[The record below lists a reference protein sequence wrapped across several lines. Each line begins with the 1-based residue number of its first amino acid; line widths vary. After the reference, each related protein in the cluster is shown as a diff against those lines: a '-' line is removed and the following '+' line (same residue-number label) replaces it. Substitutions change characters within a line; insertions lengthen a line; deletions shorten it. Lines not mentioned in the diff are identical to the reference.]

1 MERVEKKSGDIFL
14 FLVFVLLA
22 GLGVSVLFSASNFYA
37 ERVFNDPYYFLK
49 RQIMYILLG
58 CTAGFI
64 AARTPLDFFKQASPY
79 FLLVSLVLTFST
91 FLPGIGKPILGAR
104 RWIFIFGQS
113 FEPSE
118 LVKFSLILYLASIF
132 SKKQD
137 RMNDPVNSILPPLII
152 VFLFVTLI
160 YLQNDFSTAFFILFI
175 AFVIFFIAN
184 IGLLYFF
191 LLGAMIVPLGGL
203 LLFTRAHR
211 VERVMAFL
219 NPLADPAGSGFQVI
233 AARSAMVS
241 GGIWGRGLGRGLR
254 KMGSLPEAHSDFIF
268 AVVGEEIGFFGALF
282 VLVLFLLFAWRGYT
296 IAVKSDSLFNYYLA
310 FGITTLIFLQA
321 VLNIAVATGLVP
333 ATGIPLPFFSA
344 GGSSMLLTLFM
355 SGLLLNL
362 SRVIAAE
369 RGGDSCL
376 KP

>member
-1 MERVEKKSGDIFL
+1 
-14 FLVFVLLA
+14 
-22 GLGVSVLFSASNFYA
+22 
-37 ERVFNDPYYFLK
+37 
-49 RQIMYILLG
+49 
-58 CTAGFI
+58 
-64 AARTPLDFFKQASPY
+64 
-79 FLLVSLVLTFST
+79 
-91 FLPGIGKPILGAR
+91 
-104 RWIFIFGQS
+104 
-113 FEPSE
+113 
-118 LVKFSLILYLASIF
+118 
-132 SKKQD
+132 
-137 RMNDPVNSILPPLII
+137 MNDPVNSILPPLII